1 MTISYVP
8 AHESA
13 LAPVDPARWPDVA
26 RPPHA
31 SALRTAVAERI
42 IGRALARLPLRVR
55 HGAGEPSP
63 YRVPRQEGALPT
75 LTLHDPGAFHRR
87 IGADGLIGFGESY
100 MAGEWDSDDL
110 VDVLTVLATH
120 VDDLVPAPL
129 RRLREAWVRG
139 RPEQQRN
146 TPRGRGRTSTA
157 TTTCPTNCSPCSSTG
172 A

>member
-26 RPPHA
+26 RPPHT

-63 YRVPRQEGALPT
+63 TAF
-75 LTLHDPGAFHRR
+75 PGR
-87 IGADGLIGFGESY
+87 
-100 MAGEWDSDDL
+100 
-110 VDVLTVLATH
+110 
-120 VDDLVPAPL
+120 
-129 RRLREAWVRG
+129 RG
-139 RPEQQRN
+139 RCPPSPST
-146 TPRGRGRTSTA
+146 TPGPSTA
-157 TTTCPTNCSPCSSTG
+157 GSART